1 MSTQNRKQVLG
12 NSIMLLHVIVIFAML
27 ASCRP
32 SGAESIADDT
42 GSKSPNF
49 IFVLV
54 DDQGWT
60 GTSVQMMDSDSLSM
74 SDYHSTP
81 NLEKLAFKGRRFSH
95 AYSAAPVCAPS
106 RYSIQF
112 AKSPARLSLIR
123 VGMNTEHIDHYG
135 FTSIPKALKHVNANY
150 RAAHFGKWGMGSTPE
165 VFGYDLS
172 DGPTQ
177 NKEGGFV
184 NDRSQWDH
192 TTHEDPKQIFSLTK
206 SATNFMEESVSR
218 DQPFY
223 LQVSHYA
230 VHSSVQSRAES
241 LADYEAKP
249 PGTYQKNQ
257 GFAAM
262 TKDLDNGLGIILD
275 KVHELGIEGNTYIFY
290 MSDNGSV
297 PNIPGAAKYTH
308 SYNHPL
314 SRGKWDAMEGGV
326 RVPLII
332 SGPGIASGS
341 ESTVPVSGSDML
353 PTLIE
358 LCGGD
363 PSDLLEVDGGSFTNA
378 LFGENNEE
386 VLRSVDG
393 IFFHVPYR
401 NGIALKRPHSG
412 VRQGDYKLVKFQDN
426 GELLLYNVVEDK
438 GENRNLLEN
447 QPEIANAMEEA
458 LDNYL
463 SDVKAPKWQEGITWK
478 MTPLNEIGS
487 HH

>member
-12 NSIMLLHVIVIFAML
+12 NGIVLLHVIVIFALL

-32 SGAESIADDT
+32 GGAESIADDT

-81 NLEKLAFKGRRFSH
+81 NLEKLAFNGRRFSH

-123 VGMNTEHIDHYG
+123 VGMNTEHIDHHG
-135 FTSIPKALKHVNANY
+135 FTSIPKALKQVNANY
-150 RAAHFGKWGMGSTPE
+150 QAAHFGKWGMGSTPE

-241 LADYEAKP
+241 LGDYDAKP

-262 TKDLDNGLGIILD
+262 TQDLDSGLGIILD
-275 KVHELGIEGNTYIFY
+275 KVHDLGIEDNTYIFY

-297 PNIPGAAKYTH
+297 PNIPGAVKYTH
-308 SYNHPL
+308 SYNYPL

-341 ESTVPVSGSDML
+341 ESTVPVSGSDMM
-353 PTLIE
+353 PTLLE

-378 LFGENNEE
+378 LFAENNEE

-438 GENRNLLEN
+438 GENRNLLDN
-447 QPEIANAMEEA
+447 QPERAQAMEEA
-458 LDNYL
+458 LDSYL

-478 MTPLNEIGS
+478 MTPLHEIGS